1 MQTAIRGKYRPS
13 STAQCPIV
21 HPIQDS
27 GEGDRS
33 LSGVKAL
40 DRVLSVKSSLSFPKT
55 CSRTSLQWVK
65 PGMFASTINVSKYL
79 RINFSLFQT
88 KDDSDTETL
97 ELAVVNGLG
106 PILSLTI
113 ANSLN
118 VAVEAYGDRSFY
130 AQFWF

>member
-1 MQTAIRGKYRPS
+1 
-13 STAQCPIV
+13 
-21 HPIQDS
+21 
-27 GEGDRS
+27 
-33 LSGVKAL
+33 
-40 DRVLSVKSSLSFPKT
+40 
-55 CSRTSLQWVK
+55 
-65 PGMFASTINVSKYL
+65 MFASTINVSKYL

-106 PILSLTI
+106 PIISLTI